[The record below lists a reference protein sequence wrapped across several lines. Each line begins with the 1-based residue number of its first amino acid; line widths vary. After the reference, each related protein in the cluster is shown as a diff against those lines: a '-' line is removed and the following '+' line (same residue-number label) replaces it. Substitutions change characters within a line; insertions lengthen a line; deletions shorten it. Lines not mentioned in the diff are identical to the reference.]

1 MLLVRY
7 FLYVGGVLVV
17 LLLAANVFAPKPA
30 VVSSA
35 DSGFD
40 RSVIR
45 IHSEQKLPERVVFDT
60 TAPVIA
66 AVPAAPIVASAPPA
80 PANANV
86 AMISPTARVRE
97 TFAQFVPAAE
107 PKKPQVKAKAVT
119 RVATRAVRSRVA
131 APEMRFAQQQRFGFA
146 SNNFGFAG
154 NNIW

>member
-17 LLLAANVFAPKPA
+17 LLLATSAFAPKPQ

-66 AVPAAPIVASAPPA
+66 AVPAAPIIASAPPA
-80 PANANV
+80 PTNIAT
-86 AMISPTARVRE
+86 ISPTARVRE

-107 PKKPQVKAKAVT
+107 PKKPQLKTK
-119 RVATRAVRSRVA
+119 AVRSAKVRVA
-131 APEMRFAQQQRFGFA
+131 PSAVRFAQQQRFGFTT
-146 SNNFGFAG
+146 NNFGFAG